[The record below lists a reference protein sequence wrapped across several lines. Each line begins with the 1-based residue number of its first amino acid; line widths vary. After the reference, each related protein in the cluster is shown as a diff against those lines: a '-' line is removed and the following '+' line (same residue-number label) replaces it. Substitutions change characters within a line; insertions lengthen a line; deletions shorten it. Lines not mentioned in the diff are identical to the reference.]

1 MCHMQQATYMCV
13 MTIHQVTN
21 RINKCITLMFDTMSN
36 KIHAYERFSCFT
48 LCSNLALSSSIK
60 SNFVSHV
67 DASS

>member
-1 MCHMQQATYMCV
+1 MLDIV
-13 MTIHQVTN
+13 
-21 RINKCITLMFDTMSN
+21 SN
-36 KIHAYERFSCFT
+36 KIHAYEKKIRFT